1 MIATQIR
8 QKDARFYFVSY
19 PCEEVLQRVRFI
31 SRFYGEGETPIAAEA
46 VTEEDEVGSFISRI
60 ERSDAA
66 FQRQLSRAKI
76 KSIRNFYETAV
87 TQPPIP
93 GTVLLFTSET
103 LAFEAYSDGS
113 HVGRLRAPSEK
124 FLIIDGQHRLAA
136 LEFYLR
142 SHPDEAKSI
151 HVPCIIFDGR
161 SEDFAAEMFVIINS
175 TPTRI
180 NKSHL
185 IDLYERVSWE
195 KPDKRF
201 AAKLVE
207 RLYSEGDS
215 PLRYRINRLGNRSK
229 QEKWIMQAE
238 LFNEVHKWV
247 LKTWKKIDAEGA
259 DTRTVERRYAI
270 IRDFL
275 KAARNAW
282 GDAWGHPRYQA
293 TKSVALKAQI
303 RVCAELAAQDADP
316 ADGRDRRWS
325 ERLEP
330 WSELVA
336 DFKDEGFYERF
347 AAKGQVERVGKI
359 QRVLA
364 GKIGL

>member
-1 MIATQIR
+1 
-8 QKDARFYFVSY
+8 
-19 PCEEVLQRVRFI
+19 
-31 SRFYGEGETPIAAEA
+31 
-46 VTEEDEVGSFISRI
+46 
-60 ERSDAA
+60 
-66 FQRQLSRAKI
+66 
-76 KSIRNFYETAV
+76 
-87 TQPPIP
+87 
-93 GTVLLFTSET
+93 LLFTSEK
-103 LAFEAYSDGS
+103 LKFEEYTDGS
-113 HVGRLRAPSEK
+113 HVGRLRDPQEK

-142 SHPDEAKSI
+142 THPGEAKSI
-151 HVPCIIFDGR
+151 HVPCVIFDGQ

-207 RLYSEGDS
+207 HLYSEGDS

-247 LKTWKKIDAEGA
+247 VKSWRKIDAEGA
-259 DTRTVERRYAI
+259 DARAVERRYAI
-270 IRDFL
+270 LREFF
-275 KAARNAW
+275 KAARAAW
-282 GDAWGHPRYQA
+282 GDAWGHQRYQV
-293 TKSVALKAQI
+293 TKSVALKAQV
-303 RVCAELAAQDADP
+303 RVCAELAAADAEP
-316 ADGRDRRWS
+316 ADDREKRWT
-325 ERLEP
+325 ERLAP
-330 WSELVA
+330 WADVVA
-336 DFKDEGFYERF
+336 DFRDEGFYERF

-359 QRVLA
+359 QRFLA
-364 GKIGL
+364 SKIGL